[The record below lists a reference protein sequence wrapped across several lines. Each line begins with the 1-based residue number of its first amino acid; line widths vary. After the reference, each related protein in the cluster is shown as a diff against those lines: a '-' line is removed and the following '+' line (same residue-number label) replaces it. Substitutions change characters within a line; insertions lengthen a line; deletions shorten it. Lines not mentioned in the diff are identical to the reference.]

1 MAFTGNGRKLTG
13 SKGEV
18 YTATLEAEVEGDG
31 VAALVEGIHLITAV
45 AGSTGFPANSAG
57 SAIEAGY
64 LVFVRSG
71 QTITPEVGDNTRQLT
86 LTRRC
91 DITDFTMP
99 FTADEVEVTTLCDE
113 IKRYEKGKI
122 DMAGNMNGITTI
134 GETTGD
140 SGFLNQFIDIVE
152 QDGTTSLDL
161 YKQAE
166 EVLFGY
172 FRVNKD
178 SNIGDELSVFLPINI
193 FGTSV
198 GAAQA
203 DAQTFATGFRIASYE
218 DPLIKPA
225 LYRAVW

>member
-1 MAFTGNGRKLTG
+1 MFKGDGRRLTG

-18 YTATLEAEVEGDG
+18 YTAVLQTEVIGDG
-31 VAALVEGIHLITAV
+31 ATQLAEGIHLITAV
-45 AGSTGFPANSAG
+45 AASTGFPAPSAG
-57 SAIEAGY
+57 AEIEPGY
-64 LVFVRSG
+64 LVFVRAG
-71 QTITPEVGDNTRQLT
+71 QVITPAIGDNTRQLT

-99 FTADEVEVTTLCDE
+99 FTADEIEVTTLCDE
-113 IKRYEKGKI
+113 IKRYEKGKV
-122 DMAGNMNGITTI
+122 DMQGTMNGITTI

-140 SGFLNQFIDIVE
+140 NGFLNQFIDIVE
-152 QDGTTSLDL
+152 QDGETSLDL
-161 YKQAE
+161 YKKTE

-178 SNIGDELSVFLPINI
+178 ENIGDEISVFLPINI

-203 DAQTFATGFRIASYE
+203 DAQTFATGFRIASFE